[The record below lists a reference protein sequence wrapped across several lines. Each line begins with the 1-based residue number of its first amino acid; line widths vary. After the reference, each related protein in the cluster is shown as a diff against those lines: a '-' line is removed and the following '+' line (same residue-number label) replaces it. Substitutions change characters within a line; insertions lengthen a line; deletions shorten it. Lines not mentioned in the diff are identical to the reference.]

1 MGGQLLYSTNAFIK
15 YLICD
20 NFRGGVHYVWC
31 SETFD
36 SAKASPY
43 SLGSLVPPSANPA
56 DIYRTLTRDVSAQDQ
71 HSYKI
76 SEQKLGLSRL
86 AVEWAAK
93 GEITSEQR
101 DEILE
106 MVKIAPFDY
115 WRPLI
120 YIIPRDKIALGR
132 LKLVPVAKRAG
143 FGNEYVIADLMTS
156 EFEIIDL

>member
-1 MGGQLLYSTNAFIK
+1 MGDQLLYSTNAFLK
-15 YLICD
+15 YLICES
-20 NFRGGVHYVWC
+20 FRGGVHYVWC

-36 SAKASPY
+36 SAKTSPY
-43 SLGSLVPPSANPA
+43 SLASLVPPSANPA
-56 DIYRTLTRDVSAQDQ
+56 DIYRELARDVKASDQ
-71 HSYKI
+71 HSHKI
-76 SEQKLGLSRL
+76 SEQRLVFSRL
-86 AVEWAAK
+86 AVDWAEK

-101 DEILE
+101 DEILV

-120 YIIPRDKIALGR
+120 YIIPLGKIAPGR
-132 LKLVPVAKRAG
+132 LKLVPIASRAG